1 MATTK
6 KATPAKA
13 KPDKISVMGVSYDI
27 EYVSEM
33 LDADIDRRR
42 ELLGQIDYNTRTIRL
57 YSKNEKKPNGDGY
70 TFHLLIHEM
79 IHAIALNAGFNFLMG
94 DEGEPIVDLFATVL
108 ADTLVRNDMVTKEWG
123 EL

>member
-6 KATPAKA
+6 STPSKVR
-13 KPDKISVMGVSYDI
+13 PSKISVMGVNYDI
-27 EYVSEM
+27 EYVENM

-57 YSKNEKKPNGDGY
+57 YTKNEKKPNGDGY
-70 TFHLLIHEM
+70 TFHLLVHEM
-79 IHAIALNAGFNFLMG
+79 IHAISLNAGFNFLMG
-94 DEGEPIVDLFATVL
+94 DEGEPIVDLLAIVL
-108 ADTLVRNDMVTKEWG
+108 ADTLVRNGMVSKEWG